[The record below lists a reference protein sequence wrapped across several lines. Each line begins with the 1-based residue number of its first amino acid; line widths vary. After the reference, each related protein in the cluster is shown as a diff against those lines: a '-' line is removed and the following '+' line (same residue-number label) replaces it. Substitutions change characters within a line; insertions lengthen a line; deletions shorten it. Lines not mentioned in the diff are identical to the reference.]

1 MSRGEKKPMGIKKI
15 SPKMPKKKN
24 KGIVKNYQN
33 GRVITK
39 IPYDISNGPN
49 RSCHPLSLKKSCSY
63 IITHP
68 IKNRRIA
75 IIATPQSKTAH
86 GIAKNNTF
94 QV

>member
-39 IPYDISNGPN
+39 TPHVISNGPN
-49 RSCHPLSLKKSCSY
+49 RRCHPLSLKKSCSD
-63 IITHP
+63 IITYP

-75 IIATPQSKTAH
+75 KIATTQSKTAH